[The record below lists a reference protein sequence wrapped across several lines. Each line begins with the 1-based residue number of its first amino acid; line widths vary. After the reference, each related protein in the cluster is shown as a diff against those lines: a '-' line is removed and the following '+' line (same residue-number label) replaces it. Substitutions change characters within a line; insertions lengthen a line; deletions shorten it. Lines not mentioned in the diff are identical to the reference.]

1 MKEDTEEEGRVIIR
15 KGTKEEGRLIVRG
28 GNEEAGCVNRACQ
41 NTK

>member
-1 MKEDTEEEGRVIIR
+1 MIIR